1 MSSDSLE
8 NASWSPRNPAERTLM
23 ALKMHGPLTATA
35 IGEKLGI
42 SGEAAR
48 QQLIRLAKEDM
59 VASSSSPSGVGRP
72 SLNWELTV
80 AGHARFPDTHAML
93 TVQILESVRT
103 LLGEAA
109 LDTIIANREHET
121 CTQYKAKVSQ
131 QKGLRERVA
140 TLADLRTAEGYM
152 SEVQETADG
161 SFLLVENHCPICAA
175 ATECQGFCRSELN
188 IFKDVLGADAD
199 VERLEHVVN
208 GGQRCSYRIRSNSR

>member
-1 MSSDSLE
+1 
-8 NASWSPRNPAERTLM
+8 M